1 MERERRWGRPAGLVA
16 LLALALIVASFLAR
30 AQIPAHDAAAA
41 QLPEFDSHSGALA
54 AFSILAAI
62 GFSILSVPL
71 LFLFRAAQA
80 RSPRVQSALVA
91 FCFIGPVLYGAQF
104 MVNWIAISNVASD
117 FVAQQP
123 DVETKGYDQFT
134 AQVKRDPEAIDKV
147 TIYTDANGLDVEGTG
162 DALYEVPSGDVQA
175 DMEAGLADRL
185 DAQHIDNEEDSTGA
199 PGDVLASRISDDS
212 TVVQVGSALLVPA
225 ALGLIIALVYVPL
238 QSLRVGLLTR
248 FFGTLGMALGVSL
261 IVLPQAQLLIALWFG
276 YLALLF
282 VGRVPGGRP
291 AAWDAGEAVPW
302 PRPGEESAPTSRSP
316 DDGGE
321 GAAIEAQGAR
331 EVTQAGGSQP
341 AKRKRKRRR

>member
-1 MERERRWGRPAGLVA
+1 MA

-71 LFLFRAAQA
+71 LYLFRAAQA

-104 MVNWIAISNVASD
+104 VVNWVAISDVASD

-123 DVETKGYDQFT
+123 GVETKTYDEFT
-134 AQVKRDPEAIDKV
+134 AQVKRDPQSIDKV
-147 TIYTDANGLDVEGTG
+147 TIYTDANGLDVEGKG
-162 DALYEVPSGDVQA
+162 DALYEVPSGDVPA
-175 DMEAGLADRL
+175 DEGAGLADRL
-185 DAQHIDNEEDSTGA
+185 DAQHIDNGEDSNGA

-248 FFGTLGMALGVSL
+248 FFGTLGMAPGVSTIL
-261 IVLPQAQLLIALWFG
+261 LPQAPVLIALWFAWLG
-276 YLALLF
+276 LIFLN
-282 VGRVPGGRP
+282 RTPRGRP
-291 AAWDAGEAVPW
+291 PAWDAGEAVPW
-302 PRPGEESAPTSRSP
+302 PPQGSERSKPTEA
-316 DDGGE
+316 E
-321 GAAIEAQGAR
+321 GTIEGTGTEVGA
-331 EVTQAGGSQP
+331 GSGPSDSGSQ
-341 AKRKRKRRR
+341 KRKRKRRR

>member
-71 LFLFRAAQA
+71 LYLFRAAQA

-104 MVNWIAISNVASD
+104 VVNWIAISGVASD

-123 DVETKGYDQFT
+123 GVETKTYDQFT
-134 AQVKRDPEAIDKV
+134 AQVKRDPESIDKV
-147 TIYTDANGLDVEGTG
+147 TVYTDANGLDVEGKG
-162 DALYEVPSGDVQA
+162 DALYEVPSGDVPA
-175 DMEAGLADRL
+175 DAEAGLADRL
-185 DAQHIDNEEDSTGA
+185 DAQHVDNEEDSTGA

-248 FFGTLGMALGVSL
+248 FFATLGMALGVSTIL
-261 IVLPQAQLLIALWFG
+261 LPQAPVLIALWFAWLG
-276 YLALLF
+276 LIFLD
-282 VGRVPGGRP
+282 RTPRGRP
-291 AAWDAGEAVPW
+291 PAWDAGEAVPW
-302 PRPGEESAPTSRSP
+302 PPPGSEPSEPTEAEGTIEGSATEVAGT
-316 DDGGE
+316 GGDS
-321 GAAIEAQGAR
+321 GPSQS
-331 EVTQAGGSQP
+331 GSQ
-341 AKRKRKRRR
+341 KRKRKRRR